1 MIPASKFLIE
11 AAFFHCSPGVGCGHG
26 ALALIKSWGV
36 FASWVK
42 RFLGLKIAR
51 KFWSKLSWLYSLLIE
66 RIVNGWSLSAFS
78 CIYLQTAQHVSLKWQ
93 WIKLKDEKGLSSFEV
108 ALHWFSIVQAVQVQP
123 TAEVGF
129 GGGFSSNFQM
139 STIHWIDFH
148 LSQLVSWLQISPF
161 AGKVDPRY
169 GVKFNVLITSMQ
181 VGARIYMDMS
191 AVVKPTSAYGAQVG
205 TKSCR
210 LHAVDPAVRR
220 LVAVAQSAI
229 RDVVNLFWD
238 WRLPETA
245 WLASLPSKIFA
256 TLRIAVNLICGCFC
270 LAVFLEIVNVKM
282 SVPCLH
288 QADTYAGT
296 TI

>member
-42 RFLGLKIAR
+42 RFLGLKNAR
-51 KFWSKLSWLYSLLIE
+51 NFWRKLSWLYSLLIE

-78 CIYLQTAQHVSLKWQ
+78 CIYLQTAQRVLLKWQ
-93 WIKLKDEKGLSSFEV
+93 WIKLNDEKGLSSFEV

-139 STIHWIDFH
+139 STIFYNSLDW
-148 LSQLVSWLQISPF
+148 LSSLTQ
-161 AGKVDPRY
+161 VDPRY

-181 VGARIYMDMS
+181 VGARICMDMS
-191 AVVKPTSAYGAQVG
+191 AVVKPTSAYRAQVG

-288 QADTYAGT
+288 QVDTYAGT